1 LARPAS
7 SNLRCWGRPLVG
19 CPLRMVGV
27 VGHCVNIVIVP
38 TDSGIIQHWPAG
50 G

>member
-1 LARPAS
+1 
-7 SNLRCWGRPLVG
+7 
-19 CPLRMVGV
+19 MVGV

-38 TDSGIIQHWPAG
+38 TDEGVIQRWPAG